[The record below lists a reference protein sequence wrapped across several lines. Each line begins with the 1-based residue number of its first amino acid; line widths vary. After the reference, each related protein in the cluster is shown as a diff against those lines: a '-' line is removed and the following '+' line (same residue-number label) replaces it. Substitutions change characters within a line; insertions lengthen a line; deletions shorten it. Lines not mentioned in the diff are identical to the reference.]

1 MVKCPC
7 LLTFLSRTSLIYKGI
22 LLCFQGVWRA
32 NCYWCLYILPH
43 RDFDALNEEDVVK
56 NNQLAFDVAERE
68 FGIPPLTTGK
78 EVGSA
83 EEPDK
88 LSMVMY
94 LSKFYE
100 LFRGTPLRTVGKLN
114 PDCSLFS
121 QAWQVGA
128 LHLGC
133 SQALLL
139 TQQPFPNW
147 AILAHSHICNKYLV
161 LRKGKG
167 EEYDGTPRFYRFLMV
182 SENRSSWITAAW
194 NHCLCIRSLRII
206 VCSGWLPTSCLFLDF
221 SIHLFKTYPCI
232 VCILL
237 A

>member
-1 MVKCPC
+1 MPV
-7 LLTFLSRTSLIYKGI
+7 LTFLSCTSLIYKGN
-22 LLCFQGVWRA
+22 LLCFQGIRRA
-32 NCYWCLYILPH
+32 NWYWCLYILPH
-43 RDFDALNEEDVVK
+43 RDFDALNEEDIVK

-114 PDCSLFS
+114 CCVFS
-121 QAWQVGA
+121 QVWEVGA

-133 SQALLL
+133 SQALRLSH
-139 TQQPFPNW
+139 QQFPNW
-147 AILAHSHICNKYLV
+147 AILAHN
-161 LRKGKG
+161 
-167 EEYDGTPRFYRFLMV
+167 
-182 SENRSSWITAAW
+182 N
-194 NHCLCIRSLRII
+194 
-206 VCSGWLPTSCLFLDF
+206 VCSNYLCLETERGKNMMGHQGFVGPWWFQRTEAVHRITEL
-221 SIHLFKTYPCI
+221 
-232 VCILL
+232 
-237 A
+237 